1 MPCRTLPA
9 ILTVATTL
17 LAGTALADD
26 VSGTVT
32 EINKGTG
39 TLTING
45 QELYTISIPME
56 NVRVGES
63 YDAEYERIRRQVP
76 ADQDHA
82 EGQEPVGAAARPS
95 ARPERPGAK
104 GRHPRPDPRP
114 GRLPGVPRPACAAA
128 PVARRTSR
136 MLVDSLNI
144 RP

>member
-17 LAGTALADD
+17 LAGPALADD

-32 EINKGTG
+32 EINKGRG

-63 YDAEYERIRRQVP
+63 YDAEYERIGGKYLLTKITP
-76 ADQDHA
+76 
-82 EGQEPVGAAARPS
+82 
-95 ARPERPGAK
+95 K
-104 GRHPRPDPRP
+104 G
-114 GRLPGVPRPACAAA
+114 GK
-128 PVARRTSR
+128 TQ
-136 MLVDSLNI
+136 
-144 RP
+144 